1 MRDNEPPGAATAGCG
16 ILPAVRTRAARSW
29 CGRTVD
35 FAALTVVMLAAL
47 LGPLLAVGSRWHV
60 PVVVGEVLV
69 GVLLGS
75 TGLGYLDP
83 TDDRFAFLAE
93 IGFALVMFVAGAH
106 VPMRD
111 RRVLRSLRT
120 GVARAALVGAVASVL
135 AVGIA
140 GALGTGHAAVYAVVM
155 ASSSAALVLPVVEGQ
170 RLGGEPVLQLVTQV
184 AVADIACIVALP
196 FALAPSGAGRAVLG
210 VVTVLLVGALAIGV
224 LALLER
230 YGVRRRVHRISERH
244 KLAVELRTS
253 LLVLFGLAAV
263 ATWSKV
269 SVLLAGFVLG
279 LGVSLVGEPRRLA
292 RQLFAVTEGFFGPVF
307 FVWLGTSLDLRAL
320 GARPA
325 LVLLGILLG
334 LAAVASHAAARVLGQ
349 PLSLAMLA
357 AAQLGVPVAA
367 AAVGVQLHVLAPGEP
382 AALLLG
388 ALVTVVL
395 TAVAAS
401 WAARQGW
408 SRAAARRGRRG
419 VRSFRLSGPG
429 PIG

>member
-1 MRDNEPPGAATAGCG
+1 M
-16 ILPAVRTRAARSW
+16 
-29 CGRTVD
+29 D
-35 FAALTVVMLAAL
+35 FAALTVVLLAAL

-69 GVLLGS
+69 GVLLGN

-83 TDDRFAFLAE
+83 TDDRFSFLAE

-120 GVARAALVGAVASVL
+120 GVARAALVGAVASVF

-140 GALGTGHAAVYAVVM
+140 GVLGTGHAAVYAVVM
-155 ASSSAALVLPVVEGQ
+155 ASSSAALILPVVEGQ

-196 FALAPSGAGRAVLG
+196 FALAPSGAGPALLG

-224 LALLER
+224 LAVLEHS
-230 YGVRRRVHRISERH
+230 GVRRRVHRISERH

-279 LGVSLVGEPRRLA
+279 LGVSFVGEPRRLA

-349 PLSLAMLA
+349 PLCLAVLA
-357 AAQLGVPVAA
+357 AALLGVPVAA
-367 AAVGVQLHVLAPGEP
+367 ATVGVQLHVLAPGEP

-401 WAARQGW
+401 GAARQGW
-408 SRAAARRGRRG
+408 AEPPPPAG
-419 VRSFRLSGPG
+419 VAE
-429 PIG
+429 